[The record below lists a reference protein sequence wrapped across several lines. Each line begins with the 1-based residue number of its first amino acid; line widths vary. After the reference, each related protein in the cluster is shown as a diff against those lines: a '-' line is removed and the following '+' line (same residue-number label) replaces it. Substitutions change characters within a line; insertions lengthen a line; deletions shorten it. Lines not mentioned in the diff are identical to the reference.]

1 MSLRD
6 IPVNV
11 LERPTGMATALMTE
25 LRDHLTRLANEN
37 ETNSIDLRS
46 LPMTDADINELA
58 DQLGVGEV
66 KATINS
72 IGSSSIRETAY
83 RGIWW
88 ITHYGDDGE
97 VLSELIEIT
106 RVPEILVT
114 HIDEIKYSAQ
124 AMASL

>member
-1 MSLRD
+1 MSLNE

-11 LERPTGMATALMTE
+11 VDRPTGMATALMTE
-25 LRDHLTRLANEN
+25 LKDYLVQLADTG
-37 ETNSIDLRS
+37 ETNIIDLLS

-58 DQLGVGEV
+58 DHLGVGEV

-88 ITHYGDDGE
+88 VRHYGDDGE

-106 RVPEILVT
+106 QIPEILVT
-114 HIDEIKYSAQ
+114 HRDEIRHSADV
-124 AMASL
+124 MAAL

>member
-1 MSLRD
+1 MSLSD

-11 LERPTGMATALMTE
+11 IERPTGMATALLNE
-25 LRDHLTRLANEN
+25 LKDHLRRLAEAG
-37 ETNSIDLRS
+37 ESNSVDLLS
-46 LPMTDADINELA
+46 LPMTEADINELA
-58 DQLGVGEV
+58 DHLGVGEV

-88 ITHYGDDGE
+88 ITHYGDDGK

-106 RVPEILVT
+106 QVPEILVT
-114 HIDEIKYSAQ
+114 HMDEIRHSVE
-124 AMASL
+124 AMESL

>member
-1 MSLRD
+1 MSLND

-11 LERPTGMATALMTE
+11 LDRPTGMATALLTE
-25 LRDHLTRLANEN
+25 LKDHLHKLAEAG
-37 ETNSIDLRS
+37 ETNSIDLLS
-46 LPMTDADINELA
+46 LPMTEADINELA
-58 DQLGVGEV
+58 DHLGVGEV

-88 ITHYGDDGE
+88 ITHYGDDGK

-106 RVPEILVT
+106 QVPEILVT
-114 HIDEIKYSAQ
+114 HMDEIRHSAG
-124 AMASL
+124 AIETL

>member
-1 MSLRD
+1 MSLNE

-11 LERPTGMATALMTE
+11 VDRPTGMATALMTE
-25 LRDHLTRLANEN
+25 LKDYLARLAETG
-37 ETNSIDLRS
+37 ETNIIDLLS
-46 LPMTDADINELA
+46 LPMSDADINELA
-58 DQLGVGEV
+58 DHLGVGEV

-88 ITHYGDDGE
+88 VRHYGDDGE

-106 RVPEILVT
+106 QIPEILVT
-114 HIDEIKYSAQ
+114 HIDEIRHSADV
-124 AMASL
+124 MAAL

>member
-1 MSLRD
+1 MSLSD

-11 LERPTGMATALMTE
+11 IERPTGMASALITE
-25 LRDHLTRLANEN
+25 LRDHLTRLADEN

-46 LPMTDADINELA
+46 LPMNEADINELA

-88 ITHYGDDGE
+88 ITHYGDDGA
-97 VLSELIEIT
+97 VVSELIEIT
-106 RVPEILVT
+106 RIPEILVT
-114 HIDEIKYSAQ
+114 HIDEIKHSAQ